1 MPCIDCV
8 FVRRQAVYLSELKS
22 EKLTCSSCATKV
34 DKPNEVLE
42 FKRKLS
48 NPGANA
54 DYDALSDRAK
64 AVLLDHFK
72 GLDLGG
78 I

>member
-1 MPCIDCV
+1 MSIGQVNPCDDCISMKRERSRNV
-8 FVRRQAVYLSELKS
+8 VCLG
-22 EKLTCSSCATKV
+22 CASKDGT
-34 DKPNEVLE
+34 PNPFIE
-42 FKRKLS
+42 FKRKLLK
-48 NPGANA
+48 PDANA